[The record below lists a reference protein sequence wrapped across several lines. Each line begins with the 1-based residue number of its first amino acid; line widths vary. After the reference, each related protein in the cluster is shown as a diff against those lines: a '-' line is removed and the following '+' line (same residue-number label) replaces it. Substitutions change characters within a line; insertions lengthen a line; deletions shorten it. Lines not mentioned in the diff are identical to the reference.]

1 MKLSEAWAAYAAD
14 KHFEFSQSTMGGYK
28 IQIKNLLIRWLGD
41 RLVDEITMVDLKQ
54 YLVAQKHLKVSSLAH
69 RVRVL
74 KSFFGWVRDEGYIT
88 VNPARKLKEPKQPKL
103 IPKAIGE
110 DDLEMIR
117 ESCTVPRER
126 ALIEFLYSTGCRIG
140 EVYGLDHA
148 DIHWDT
154 RSIIVYGKGSKE
166 REVYF
171 TRKAAIWLKRYVDE
185 RKDDNPALFV
195 SERKYN
201 GQPRRLSISQLRAV
215 VKGVARRAKIKS
227 RVSPHRMRHSYATH
241 LLENGAP
248 IEIIQS
254 LMGHQK
260 IETTKIYAQLSG
272 PRRREMYQRYF

>member
-1 MKLSEAWAAYAAD
+1 M
-14 KHFEFSQSTMGGYK
+14 
-28 IQIKNLLIRWLGD
+28 
-41 RLVDEITMVDLKQ
+41 
-54 YLVAQKHLKVSSLAH
+54 
-69 RVRVL
+69 
-74 KSFFGWVRDEGYIT
+74 
-88 VNPARKLKEPKQPKL
+88 
-103 IPKAIGE
+103 
-110 DDLEMIR
+110 
-117 ESCTVPRER
+117 PRER

-140 EVYGLDHA
+140 EVYGLDHT
-148 DIHWDT
+148 DLQWDT

-195 SERKYN
+195 SERKYD
-201 GQPRRLSISQLRAV
+201 GQPRRLSISQLRTV
-215 VKGVARRAKIKS
+215 VKEVAKRAKIKS
-227 RVSPHRMRHSYATH
+227 SVSPHRMRHSYATH